1 MPNQPKSLRL
11 NIKPLG
17 ASYSRYHGGWWP
29 RSRNLAVELP
39 VVLHVLAARLGVIR
53 RVGYNPGTW
62 GWMSRLMTV
71 DGYVVRL
78 AGFPSLDAYSLRIT
92 STSPD
97 VFCLLVVPPDA
108 DEFAGDAALTAA
120 TVQNGLSRDV
130 LAACGALPG
139 AAASWRP

>member
-1 MPNQPKSLRL
+1 MPSQPKSLRL
-11 NIKPLG
+11 NLKPQG
-17 ASYSRYHGGWWP
+17 PPYTRYHGGWWP
-29 RSRNLAVELP
+29 RSRNLAAELP
-39 VVLHVLAARLGVIR
+39 VVLHVLAARLGIIR

-62 GWMSRLMTV
+62 GPMSKLVTV

-78 AGFPSLDAYSLRIT
+78 EGFPSLDTYSLRIT
-92 STSPD
+92 SRSPG

-108 DEFAGDAALTAA
+108 DEPAGGAALTAA

-139 AAASWRP
+139 TASFLDR